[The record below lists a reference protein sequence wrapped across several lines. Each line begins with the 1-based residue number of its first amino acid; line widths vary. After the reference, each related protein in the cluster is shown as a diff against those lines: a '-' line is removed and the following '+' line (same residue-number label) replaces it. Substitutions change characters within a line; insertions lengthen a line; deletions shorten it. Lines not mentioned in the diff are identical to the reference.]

1 VSTGGSM
8 RTGELDDV
16 LLRLK
21 GLVFVRSILE
31 ERGATR
37 EEIDEHSAEIERL
50 RERLAELV
58 RKADGAYQTAA

>member
-1 VSTGGSM
+1 MS
-8 RTGELDDV
+8 TGELDDV

-58 RKADGAYQTAA
+58 RETDGAYQTAA

>member
-1 VSTGGSM
+1 VST
-8 RTGELDDV
+8 RELDDV

-31 ERGATR
+31 ERGASR

-58 RKADGAYQTAA
+58 READGAYPAAA

>member
-1 VSTGGSM
+1 VST
-8 RTGELDDV
+8 RELDDV

-37 EEIDEHSAEIERL
+37 EEIDEHSSEIERL

-58 RKADGAYQTAA
+58 RDEDGAYSTAA

>member
-1 VSTGGSM
+1 LIAE
-8 RTGELDDV
+8 ELDDV

-37 EEIDEHSAEIERL
+37 AEIDEHTAEIERL

-58 RKADGAYQTAA
+58 RETEGVYQTAA

>member
-1 VSTGGSM
+1 MS
-8 RTGELDDV
+8 TGELDDV

-37 EEIDEHSAEIERL
+37 QEIEEHTAEIERL
-50 RERLAELV
+50 RERLADLV
-58 RKADGAYQTAA
+58 READGAFPTAA